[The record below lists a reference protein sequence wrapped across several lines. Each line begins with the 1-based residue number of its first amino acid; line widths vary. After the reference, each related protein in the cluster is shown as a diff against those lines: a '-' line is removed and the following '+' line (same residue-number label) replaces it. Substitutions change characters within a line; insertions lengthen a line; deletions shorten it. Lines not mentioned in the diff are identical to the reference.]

1 MRAKPILWGYFVTV
15 CATLAVQGQVE
26 IGPLAGVNRSIT
38 VIGAQFARRSAA
50 PGWMAGA
57 LVRFGGRAFAEAS
70 PQFLTVSEMTEGM
83 EKLRPLAPGE
93 SPSLRGRLS
102 VRYLQM
108 PVIAGFKVYQQE
120 DLNVHVG
127 MGGTFAFLTGLR
139 QNPFHLQRE
148 DFHTTDVAVTGKA
161 GVDFNR
167 FVVDFQYAY
176 GLNPRL
182 RHTASRMQVISFQVA
197 FKLWGQF
204 VMRRAASLFPG

>member
-1 MRAKPILWGYFVTV
+1 MGRKPLLLSYG
-15 CATLAVQGQVE
+15 AALSAMLGAQGQVE

-38 VIGAQFARRSAA
+38 VIGEQFAKRSAS
-50 PGWMAGA
+50 PGWMVGA

-70 PQFLTVSEMTEGM
+70 PQFITVSEMTEGM

-93 SPSLRGRLS
+93 SPSLRGKLS

-108 PVIAGFKVYQQE
+108 PVMACFKVYQQE

-139 QNPFHLQRE
+139 QNPFLLQRE

-167 FVVDFQYAY
+167 FIVDFQYAY

-197 FKLWGQF
+197 YKLWGQF
-204 VMRRAASLFPG
+204 VMRRAASIFPG